1 MAEITGLIVGIL
13 PIFNAV
19 LDDFHYIQIAR
30 NYKGRCDTAMIRLSN
45 AEVRLLR
52 WGRYVWDSDTSID
65 APARRQSI
73 SDAKPTLLQLQS
85 LLGEARA
92 KSQQYCGAGPGD
104 EGVAQE
110 KLCMFNPR
118 NYSVVVLAALSFS
131 LTSVAVKPATE
142 RDLQVQDLCD
152 KMKNICAEYGGMA
165 SSQSANEYN
174 QVAPEGAKRGSMS
187 DRFSR
192 KVMGVK
198 WALVDEHMFEKLVEN
213 TTALMADLEILCPAV
228 KAVQFELGAEIEAKI
243 RVLLAEKDEKLTDAL
258 NELKGA
264 AREKTTVPSNVCN
277 TWTGTNNGVQGA
289 NISIAGDYYQGRGRS

>member
-52 WGRYVWDSDTSID
+52 WGRYVCDSDTSID

-92 KSQQYCGAGPGD
+92 KSQQYCSTGPGD

-110 KLCMFNPR
+110 KLF
-118 NYSVVVLAALSFS
+118 
-131 LTSVAVKPATE
+131 KPTTE

-152 KMKNICAEYGGMA
+152 KMKNICAEYR
-165 SSQSANEYN
+165 SSRPAYEYN
-174 QVAPEGAKRGSMS
+174 QVAHEGAKRGSIS

-192 KVMGVK
+192 KMIGVK

-213 TTALMADLEILCPAV
+213 TTALMADLETLCPAV
-228 KAVQFELGAEIEAKI
+228 KAVQLELGEE
-243 RVLLAEKDEKLTDAL
+243 LQEKLRILCEERNVELTSAL
-258 NELKGA
+258 NDLKTA
-264 AREKTTVPSNVCN
+264 TARRETMTPPVASN
-277 TWTGTNNGVQGA
+277 TWTGTDHGIQGA
-289 NISIAGDYYQGRGRS
+289 NVSIGGSFNAANR

>member
-110 KLCMFNPR
+110 KLF
-118 NYSVVVLAALSFS
+118 
-131 LTSVAVKPATE
+131 KPATE

>member
-52 WGRYVWDSDTSID
+52 WGRYVCDSDISID

-92 KSQQYCGAGPGD
+92 KSQQYCGTGPGD

-110 KLCMFNPR
+110 KLF
-118 NYSVVVLAALSFS
+118 
-131 LTSVAVKPATE
+131 KPTTE
-142 RDLQVQDLCD
+142 RDLQVQELCD

-165 SSQSANEYN
+165 SSQPANEYN
-174 QVAPEGAKRGSMS
+174 QGTHDGAKRGSMS

-213 TTALMADLEILCPAV
+213 TTALMADLETLCPAV

-243 RVLLAEKDEKLTDAL
+243 RDLLAEKDEKLTEAL
-258 NELKGA
+258 NELKG
-264 AREKTTVPSNVCN
+264 TVRKEATASGNVTN

-289 NISIAGDYYQGRGRS
+289 NISIAGDYYQGHGRS